1 MPLFTTQ
8 QLLQEIAHVQEKL
21 FQGSRVSGRL
31 PLASGITPYEVVYEE
46 DKLRLLYYRPAT
58 ITASVP
64 LLIVYA
70 LVNRPYMTDLQQGRS
85 LIQGLLEQGQEVYLI
100 DWGYPDQLDR
110 YLTLDDYI
118 NGYLQRCIKQILKR
132 HSLNQLNLLGICQG
146 GVLSLCYSALHQDQ
160 VKNLITMVTPV
171 DFHTVDNQLSQWVR
185 KIDIDLLV
193 DTLGNVPGVL
203 LNNVFASL
211 KPYQLQHQ
219 KYFNIIH
226 ALDKPS
232 ALASFALMEQWIN
245 DSPDQAGEAFRQ
257 FVKIFFQE
265 NQLVVGEA
273 LIGKQ
278 KVDLSQLIIP
288 ILNIYATEDHIVPP
302 SATRPLKQLVG
313 SKDYQELSFNGGH
326 IGIYVSAKAQAQIPT
341 AITHWLFAH

>member
-8 QLLQEIAHVQEKL
+8 QLLQEIAQVQDQL
-21 FQGSRVSGRL
+21 FQGSRVLGRL
-31 PLASGITPYEVVYEE
+31 PLASGVTPYEVVYQE

-64 LLIVYA
+64 LLMVYA
-70 LVNRPYMTDLQQGRS
+70 LVNRPYMTDLQEGRS
-85 LIQGLLEQGQEVYLI
+85 LIQGLLGQGQEVYLI

-118 NGYLQRCIKQILKR
+118 NGYLQRCVKQVLKR
-132 HSLNQLNLLGICQG
+132 HALNQLNLLGICQG
-146 GVLSLCYSALHQDQ
+146 GVLSLCYSVLHQDQ

-171 DFHTVDNQLSQWVR
+171 DFHTVDNQLSHWVR

-193 DTLGNVPGVL
+193 DTLGNVPGIVL
-203 LNNVFASL
+203 NGVFASL

-219 KYFNIIH
+219 KYFNMIQS
-226 ALDKPS
+226 LDKPS
-232 ALASFALMEQWIN
+232 ALASFVLMEQWIN

-257 FVKIFFQE
+257 FVKLFFQE

-278 KVDLSQLIIP
+278 QVDLSKLTMP
-288 ILNIYATEDHIVPP
+288 LLNIYATEDHIVPP
-302 SATRPLKQLVG
+302 SATRPLGQLVG
-313 SKDYQELSFNGGH
+313 SRDYQELSFNGGH
-326 IGIYVSAKAQAQIPT
+326 IGIYVSAKAQAQIPK
-341 AITHWLFAH
+341 AITNWLSVH